1 MKKRLN
7 IPQAAFT
14 LIELL
19 VVIAIIAILA
29 GLLLPAL
36 SKAKQKANRVKCTS
50 SLKQVSLAYHLWF
63 IDREEVGKW
72 PWRITL
78 AQGGNSNH
86 PLKNNLYVQFSI
98 VSNELQN
105 ARTLKDPGDKRLGVN
120 EATSWGNDPNGG
132 LHAPNYRNRAISYA
146 LGIDAGVVSGGA
158 IFLPLDQQQ
167 NHMLIMDRH
176 ASAAANAVGCSSG
189 ITPASAFDRGAGSTF
204 PTVGWTNDVHGASGG
219 NVALVDTSVQQVTT
233 KGLKDILVLGDDIA
247 GAGSGAVHMMFPN

>member
-1 MKKRLN
+1 MRRKTYISR
-7 IPQAAFT
+7 AAFT

-36 SKAKQKANRVKCTS
+36 SKAKQKANRVKCTA
-50 SLKQVSLAYHLWF
+50 SLKQVALAYHLWF
-63 IDREEVGKW
+63 IDHDEVSKW
-72 PWRITL
+72 PWRIPVNL
-78 AQGGNSNH
+78 GGNNDH

-105 ARTLKDPGDKRLGVN
+105 VRTLKDPADKRPGIN
-120 EATSWGNDPNGG
+120 EATKWDNDPNGG
-132 LHAPNYRNRAISYA
+132 LHAPNYRNKAISYA
-146 LGIDAGVVSGGA
+146 LGIDAGVVSGGTV
-158 IFLPLDQQQ
+158 FLPLDQQQ

-176 ASAAANAVGCSSG
+176 AAASANAVNCSSQ
-189 ITPASAFDRGAGSTF
+189 ITPASSFDRGAGSTF
-204 PTVGWTNDVHGASGG
+204 PTVSWTNDIHGASGG